1 MLSVPGTVKIF
12 LCLAPTD
19 MRKSIDGLAGL
30 ASNVLRQDPLSGQ
43 LFVFLGKRRDR
54 VKLLYFDGDGYALWY
69 KRLEVGT
76 FRLPAAAADQTSLA
90 LSVGDLALL
99 LSGVDLASVRRG
111 KRYQRPAVACSA

>member
-12 LCLAPTD
+12 LCLTPTD

-30 ASNVLRQDPLSGQ
+30 ASTVLAQDPLSGH
-43 LFVFLGKRRDR
+43 LFVFTGKRRDR

-76 FRLPAAAADQTSLA
+76 FRLPAAAAEQ
-90 LSVGDLALL
+90 LSITLTPAELTMIL
-99 LSGVDLASVRRG
+99 CGVDLASVRRT
-111 KRYQRPAVACSA
+111 KRYRRPETTASV

>member
-90 LSVGDLALL
+90 LSAGDLALL